1 MHSFQAVVEDLV
13 VQEALVHQVEVGDL
27 VVEEEEEQGME
38 EVEVQEVLEEEEVE
52 ADQKRWWEC
61 HQID

>member
-1 MHSFQAVVEDLV
+1 MVEDLV